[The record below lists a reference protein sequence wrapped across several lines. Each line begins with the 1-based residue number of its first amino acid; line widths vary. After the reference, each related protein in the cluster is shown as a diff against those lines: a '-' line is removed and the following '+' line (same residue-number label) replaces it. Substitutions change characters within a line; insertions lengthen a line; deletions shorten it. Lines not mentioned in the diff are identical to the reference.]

1 MKANI
6 SFGPNQ
12 IKGTFNS
19 VAPTGGRDN
28 LLSRLRSSKSLLAE
42 VHIWLKRS
50 DARARHLLSLRDPD
64 NKLSGPP

>member
-1 MKANI
+1 VILVYEISRATPKA
-6 SFGPNQ
+6 
-12 IKGTFNS
+12 S

>member
-1 MKANI
+1 MRPQRV
-6 SFGPNQ
+6 SEHPSRRPEQ
-12 IKGTFNS
+12 LCL
-19 VAPTGGRDN
+19 GGRDN